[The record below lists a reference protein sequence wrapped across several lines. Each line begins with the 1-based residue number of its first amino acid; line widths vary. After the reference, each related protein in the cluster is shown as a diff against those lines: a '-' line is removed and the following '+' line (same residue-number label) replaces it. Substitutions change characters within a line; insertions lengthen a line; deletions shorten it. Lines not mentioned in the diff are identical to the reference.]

1 MLVGI
6 DHHYLSSRCTYA
18 LDLKSTF
25 HDFLTLSWRRPLS
38 YRNQS
43 IDLLCKLMDWFLYDN
58 GLRHERVKCN
68 ILEAQVTNLQNKVIL
83 LFAMHL
89 KMS

>member
-1 MLVGI
+1 
-6 DHHYLSSRCTYA
+6 
-18 LDLKSTF
+18 
-25 HDFLTLSWRRPLS
+25 
-38 YRNQS
+38 
-43 IDLLCKLMDWFLYDN
+43 MDCFIYNN

-68 ILEAQVTNLQNKVIL
+68 ILEAQVTNLQNVVIL